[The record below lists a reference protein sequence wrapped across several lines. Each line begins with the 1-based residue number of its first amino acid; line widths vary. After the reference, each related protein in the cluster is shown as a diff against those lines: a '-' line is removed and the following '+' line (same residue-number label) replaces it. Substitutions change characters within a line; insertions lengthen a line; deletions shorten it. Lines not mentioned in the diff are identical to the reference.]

1 MKKKNNPFE
10 DIVSDPDYTGHSDV
24 ELGIWYVRKAH
35 SAFERDIEFSLS
47 FAEYKKLMT
56 KKTCFYT
63 GYPFSAHSE
72 RNDRVATLDRINPD
86 LGYTVDNTVV
96 CLKVVNA
103 IKNTLFESGEY
114 KVEIALVEKL
124 VSKLIEVDFS
134 PREFPVPASNASL
147 EKLVNK
153 E

>member
-1 MKKKNNPFE
+1 MKNTNSFE
-10 DIVSDPDYTGHSDV
+10 SIVSDPDYTGHSDV

-35 SAFERDIEFSLS
+35 GAFDRKIEFSLS
-47 FAEYKKLMT
+47 FTEYKKLMT

-63 GYPFSAHSE
+63 GYAFSAHSE

-86 LGYTVDNTVV
+86 IGYTTENTVV

-114 KVEIALVEKL
+114 KVEIELVQKL

-134 PREFPVPASNASL
+134 PREFPVPASNESL
-147 EKLVNK
+147 QKLVNK